1 MSSSS
6 ASGPTASGDLAHSTQ
21 PPRLGVGPLGII
33 VRAVVAVAILTA
45 ANLVAGVIPAVVVLI
60 PGAAEVFGG
69 SSPWGFAL
77 AAVVQ
82 LSVLGFVILVL
93 RIWMTKVERAPL
105 RAAGWSWRRSSG
117 LWLALGIGV
126 SALTVVI
133 VYAALPAIGPVR
145 DDELPGEEQ
154 GVVLISA
161 LLIIY
166 YLGLAFVQQALPEE
180 LLFRG
185 WLLWRLR
192 DRPVLAITVTT
203 LVFTTI
209 HLVSQGGQQSVL
221 EHVLYLA
228 LPLGFSL
235 LAVGLLLWTGSL
247 WAAVGVHGGFH
258 VGNYIAVAAM
268 AEADAV
274 TSWLAIGGVQAA
286 IGAALTVGALRRGKR
301 LE

>member
-1 MSSSS
+1 MV
-6 ASGPTASGDLAHSTQ
+6 
-21 PPRLGVGPLGII
+21 RGI
-33 VRAVVAVAILTA
+33 VAVAILMA

-82 LSVLGFVILVL
+82 LSVLGFVLLVL
-93 RIWMTKVERAPL
+93 RIWMTTVERAPL
-105 RAAGWSWRRSSG
+105 RAAGWSWRRGSA
-117 LWLALGIGV
+117 LWLALGVGV
-126 SALTVVI
+126 AALTVVI
-133 VYAALPAIGPVR
+133 VHAALPAIGPIR
-145 DDELPGEEQ
+145 DDQLPGAEQ
-154 GVVLISA
+154 DVVLVSA

-166 YLGLAFVQQALPEE
+166 YLGLAFVQQSLPEE

-203 LVFTTI
+203 FVFTAI
-209 HLVSQGGQQSVL
+209 HLVSQGGQQSVA

-268 AEADAV
+268 PEVNAV
-274 TSWLAIGGVQAA
+274 SSWLAIGGVQAVT
-286 IGAALTVGALRRGKR
+286 GVVLTVSALRRGKVIG
-301 LE
+301 

>member
-6 ASGPTASGDLAHSTQ
+6 ASSSTTSPDLAQLAQ
-21 PPRLGVGPLGII
+21 PPRLGVGALGII
-33 VRAVVAVAILTA
+33 VRAVVAVAILMA
-45 ANLVAGVIPAVVVLI
+45 ANLLAGVIPAVVVLI
-60 PGAAEVFGG
+60 PGAAGVFGG
-69 SSPWGFAL
+69 ASPWGFAL

-82 LSVLGFVILVL
+82 LSTLGFVLLVL
-93 RIWMTKVERAPL
+93 RLWMTTVERAPL

-126 SALTVVI
+126 SVLTVVI

-145 DDELPGEEQ
+145 DDELPGGEQ
-154 GVVLISA
+154 DAVLISA

-166 YLGLAFVQQALPEE
+166 YLGLAFVQQSLPEE

-203 LVFTTI
+203 LVFTAI
-209 HLVSQGGQQSVL
+209 HLVSQGGQQSVAQ
-221 EHVLYLA
+221 HVLYLA

-235 LAVGLLLWTGSL
+235 LAVGLLLWTRSL

-268 AEADAV
+268 SEVDAV
-274 TSWLAIGGVQAA
+274 SSWLAVGGVQAVT
-286 IGAALTVGALRRGKR
+286 GVVLTVIALRRGKVIG
-301 LE
+301 

>member
-1 MSSSS
+1 MSSFSASS
-6 ASGPTASGDLAHSTQ
+6 AATSRDLAQLAH

-33 VRAVVAVAILTA
+33 VRAVVAIAILMA

-77 AAVVQ
+77 AAIVQ
-82 LSVLGFVILVL
+82 LSVLGFVLLVL
-93 RIWMTKVERAPL
+93 RIWMTTVERAPL

-117 LWLALGIGV
+117 LWLALGIGI
-126 SALTVVI
+126 SALSVVI
-133 VYAALPAIGPVR
+133 VYSALPAIGPIR
-145 DDELPGEEQ
+145 DDELSGGEQ
-154 GVVLISA
+154 DVVLVSA

-166 YLGLAFVQQALPEE
+166 YLGLAFVQQSLPEE

-192 DRPVLAITVTT
+192 DRPVWAITVTT
-203 LVFTTI
+203 LVFTVI
-209 HLVSQGGQQSVL
+209 HLVSQGGQQSVV

-268 AEADAV
+268 PEVDAV
-274 TSWLAIGGVQAA
+274 SSWLAIGGVQAV
-286 IGAALTVGALRRGKR
+286 IGIVLTVGALRCGRGIV
-301 LE
+301 

>member
-1 MSSSS
+1 M
-6 ASGPTASGDLAHSTQ
+6 
-21 PPRLGVGPLGII
+21 GPLGII
-33 VRAVVAVAILTA
+33 VRAVVAVTILMA
-45 ANLVAGVIPAVVVLI
+45 ANLLAGVIPAVVVLI

-82 LSVLGFVILVL
+82 LSVLGFVLLVL
-93 RIWMTKVERAPL
+93 RIWTTTVERAPL
-105 RAAGWSWRRSSG
+105 RAAGWSWRRRSG

-126 SALTVVI
+126 STLTVVI

-145 DDELPGEEQ
+145 DDELPGGEQ
-154 GVVLISA
+154 DVVLVSA
-161 LLIIY
+161 LLIVY
-166 YLGLAFVQQALPEE
+166 YLGLAFVQQSLPEE

-203 LVFTTI
+203 LVFTAI
-209 HLVSQGGQQSVL
+209 HLVSQGGQQSVA

-268 AEADAV
+268 PEVDAV
-274 TSWLAIGGVQAA
+274 TSWLAIGGVQAV
-286 IGAALTVGALRRGKR
+286 IGIVLTISALRRGKA
-301 LE
+301 LA